1 MRLTPAQIETIKSTT
16 QAVLVNR
23 VGLAFAVLVG
33 SQAQGMAHAGSDWDI
48 AIQWSLQMTGEDK
61 LIATEELRQSL
72 RHALGVQEDQIDL
85 IDLSNARLAMR
96 ALVAQEGLP
105 LQINN
110 DLAWVRYLQNTW
122 AQLEDNQWRQQH
134 AA

>member
-1 MRLTPAQIETIKSTT
+1 
-16 QAVLVNR
+16 
-23 VGLAFAVLVG
+23 
-33 SQAQGMAHAGSDWDI
+33 
-48 AIQWSLQMTGEDK
+48 
-61 LIATEELRQSL
+61 
-72 RHALGVQEDQIDL
+72 
-85 IDLSNARLAMR
+85 MR